1 MFSKKAFSEKLC
13 RNDRMEMGSLFSV
26 KWKIVD
32 LLIGTFYMREGAEFL
47 FKIIYEIK
55 NTISFEYLCVNTQKY
70 FLKTSVPEL
79 IMQSV
84 SIKLLEMP
92 RIKCTVVNNIRK
104 IWKNFST
111 SYSRMLNKKVLISQ
125 LCLSKY

>member
-32 LLIGTFYMREGAEFL
+32 LLIGAFYMREGAEFL

-55 NTISFEYLCVNTQKY
+55 NTIFFEYLCVNTQKY
-70 FLKTSVPEL
+70 FLKISVPEL

-92 RIKCTVVNNIRK
+92 RIKCPVVNNIRK
-104 IWKNFST
+104 I
-111 SYSRMLNKKVLISQ
+111 
-125 LCLSKY
+125 